1 METGRYAAP
10 IHGYGYTVKAG
21 YGKFWF
27 SPVWRGE
34 AVEVCHGWVWS
45 GQICSG
51 GSRRSGLGAVRR
63 GAVRCGSVWLGK
75 AVQVWLGQERCGTA
89 GSGRAV

>member
-34 AVEVCHGWVWS
+34 AVQFGLVLVSS
-45 GQICSG
+45 GALRSG
-51 GSRRSGLGAVRR
+51 GAGRSGLGAVRR

-75 AVQVWLGQERCGTA
+75 AV
-89 GSGRAV
+89 